1 MIRRPPRSTLF
12 PYTTLFRS
20 PAVTVL
26 LPPTLFRRP
35 QRVMAR
41 EAGKLG
47 ILRPHVFLVVAF
59 ILRAPRQPLHCRAQ
73 LYCLARAPFAHPNPR
88 GILDR
93 FPRLG
98 FARRLPMSRHHR

>member
-20 PAVTVL
+20 PAVTML

-41 EAGKLG
+41 EARKLG
-47 ILRPHVFLVVAF
+47 IFRPYLFLVVAF
-59 ILRAPRQPLHCRAQ
+59 ILREPRQPLHGRAQ
-73 LYCLARAPFAHPNPR
+73 LHGLARAPFAHANPR
-88 GILDR
+88 GILNR
-93 FPRLG
+93 FPWLG
-98 FARRLPMSRHHR
+98 FARRLPMPRH